1 MHRTTE
7 QQIEELLDLDQ
18 RQMSSVQEQELPEP
32 DHYKDVMSVDDE
44 DDDVEMLDSVNEDPT
59 VGCAPAQVA
68 RGKKNRLRSEVW
80 EFFKLVKYKDGTT
93 KGVCKACNVGYK
105 YEIQRGGTSAM
116 KRHKCI
122 KRQSMDVGQMILA
135 SQNSQLSTRVRKV
148 DQMKLRDLFSA
159 LLIARNVPFSL
170 VEWKEFRDICA
181 YLNDDFKPISRNTG
195 KADVVKKHKAQKEVI
210 LNRLKLSP
218 GRICLTSDM
227 WTSVTTTGYI
237 SLIAHYL
244 DKDWVLQKKLLNF
257 SPLSPP
263 HTGEHLSSKLFA
275 MIEDW
280 GIEEKVSNITLDNA
294 ANNGACAGIM
304 KSRLVA
310 KKILLND
317 GKYFHVR
324 CCAHILALIVKEGLT
339 KIDPAVLKIRAS
351 VKSLKKSQVR
361 KQKFLDIVEILG
373 MSGLKKGIRQD
384 VKTRWNSTYLMLD
397 SCILYKPVFSHLK
410 LVDSDYEDCPTNEE
424 WEQIE
429 VVTKFLKVF
438 HELTKVFS
446 GSKYPTSN
454 LYFERICQVQVLLN
468 KESRSNIEFIR
479 NMVKEMQAKFDS
491 YWKEL
496 SPVLAMAVVLDP
508 RSKMNFV
515 KFTNSK
521 LYPDER
527 ELECQVNKVH
537 SNIKELFN
545 EYYTLSSSRASNSC
559 AAQNLSVQNGGN
571 FAAQEGS
578 DFFQEYVA
586 TQERGGNVLT
596 DLSELD
602 EYLGETYRGC
612 LNSLDILNY
621 WKNHEQ
627 QYPVLSRMAGD
638 ILSIP
643 ISTVASESAFSIG
656 GRVIDRFRSS
666 LLPENAEAL
675 ITTRKEDMD
684 EDNVIVEEDILG
696 FEPDAVEDG
705 AVEDVK
711 EIHIE

>member
-1 MHRTTE
+1 MGFGKNTIALFSSLGRSSTNLQVHYTSTGQCIMMVVSFPPYNEDQLVVSKTE
-7 QQIEELLDLDQ
+7 F
-18 RQMSSVQEQELPEP
+18 RMSSVQEQELPEP
-32 DHYKDVMSVDDE
+32 DHYNDVMSGDGQ
-44 DDDVEMLDSVNEDPT
+44 DDDDDAEMLDSVNEDPT
-59 VGCAPAQVA
+59 VGCAPTPVA

-105 YEIQRGGTSAM
+105 YESQRGGTSAM
-116 KRHKCI
+116 KRHKCL
-122 KRQSMDVGQMILA
+122 KRQSMDVGQMMLAA
-135 SQNSQLSTRVRKV
+135 SQNSQLSTRLRKI

-159 LLIARNVPFSL
+159 LLIARNVPFAL
-170 VEWKEFRDICA
+170 VEWKDFRDICA

-210 LNRLKLSP
+210 RNRLKLAP

-237 SLIAHYL
+237 ILTAHYV
-244 DKDWVLQKKLLNF
+244 DQDWILQKKLLNF
-257 SPLSPP
+257 CPLPPP

-280 GIEEKVSNITLDNA
+280 GIEDKVSNITLDNA

-339 KIDPAVLKIRAS
+339 KIDPAVLKIRAT
-351 VKSLKKSQVR
+351 VKSLKKSQ
-361 KQKFLDIVEILG
+361 
-373 MSGLKKGIRQD
+373 
-384 VKTRWNSTYLMLD
+384 
-397 SCILYKPVFSHLK
+397 

-438 HELTKVFS
+438 HELTKIFS

-454 LYFERICQVQVLLN
+454 LYFERICQVQVLLK
-468 KESRSNIEFIR
+468 KESRSNLEFIR
-479 NMVKEMQAKFDS
+479 NMVKEMQKKFDS

-496 SPVLAMAVVLDP
+496 SAILAMAVVLDP

-515 KFTNSK
+515 KFTYSK
-521 LYPDER
+521 LYADER
-527 ELECQVNKVH
+527 ELERQVNKVH
-537 SNIKELFN
+537 NNIKALFN
-545 EYYTLSSSRASNSC
+545 EYYSLSCSRASNSC
-559 AAQNLSVQNGGN
+559 ATQNLGVQNGGN
-571 FAAQEGS
+571 FVVQEGS

-675 ITTRKEDMD
+675 ITTRDWEYGIGKEDMD
-684 EDNVIVEEDILG
+684 EDNVIVEEDVLG

-705 AVEDVK
+705 EVEDV
-711 EIHIE
+711 

>member
-1 MHRTTE
+1 
-7 QQIEELLDLDQ
+7 
-18 RQMSSVQEQELPEP
+18 MSSVQEQELPEP
-32 DHYKDVMSVDDE
+32 DHYNDVMSADDE

-105 YEIQRGGTSAM
+105 YESQRGETSAM

-148 DQMKLRDLFSA
+148 DQMKLRDLFSS
-159 LLIARNVPFSL
+159 LLIARNVPFAL
-170 VEWKEFRDICA
+170 VEWKEFRDIC
-181 YLNDDFKPISRNTG
+181 
-195 KADVVKKHKAQKEVI
+195 
-210 LNRLKLSP
+210 
-218 GRICLTSDM
+218 RICLTSDM

-237 SLIAHYL
+237 SLTAHYL

-257 SPLSPP
+257 SPLPPP
-263 HTGEHLSSKLFA
+263 HT
-275 MIEDW
+275 
-280 GIEEKVSNITLDNA
+280 
-294 ANNGACAGIM
+294 
-304 KSRLVA
+304 
-310 KKILLND
+310 
-317 GKYFHVR
+317 
-324 CCAHILALIVKEGLT
+324 ALIVKEGLT

-361 KQKFLDIVEILG
+361 KQKFLDIVETLG

-429 VVTKFLKVF
+429 VVTKFLK
-438 HELTKVFS
+438 
-446 GSKYPTSN
+446 
-454 LYFERICQVQVLLN
+454 
-468 KESRSNIEFIR
+468 
-479 NMVKEMQAKFDS
+479 MQAKFDS

-496 SPVLAMAVVLDP
+496 SPILAMAVVLDP

-515 KFTNSK
+515 KFTYSK

-527 ELECQVNKVH
+527 ELECQVNKVR
-537 SNIKELFN
+537 SNIKALFN

-578 DFFQEYVA
+578 DFLQEYVA

-638 ILSIP
+638 ILSIH

-675 ITTRKEDMD
+675 ITTRDWEYGIGKEDMD

-696 FEPDAVEDG
+696 FEPDAVEDV
-705 AVEDVK
+705 AV
-711 EIHIE
+711 

>member
-1 MHRTTE
+1 
-7 QQIEELLDLDQ
+7 
-18 RQMSSVQEQELPEP
+18 MSSVQEQELPEP
-32 DHYKDVMSVDDE
+32 DHYNDVMSGDGQDD

-93 KGVCKACNVGYK
+93 KGVYKACNVGYK
-105 YEIQRGGTSAM
+105 YVSQRGGTSAM

-170 VEWKEFRDICA
+170 VGWKEFRDIC
-181 YLNDDFKPISRNTG
+181 
-195 KADVVKKHKAQKEVI
+195 
-210 LNRLKLSP
+210 
-218 GRICLTSDM
+218 RICLTSDM

-257 SPLSPP
+257 SPLPPP
-263 HTGEHLSSKLFA
+263 HT
-275 MIEDW
+275 
-280 GIEEKVSNITLDNA
+280 
-294 ANNGACAGIM
+294 
-304 KSRLVA
+304 
-310 KKILLND
+310 
-317 GKYFHVR
+317 
-324 CCAHILALIVKEGLT
+324 GLT

-361 KQKFLDIVEILG
+361 KQKFLDIVETLG

-454 LYFERICQVQVLLN
+454 LYFERICQVQVLLK

-496 SPVLAMAVVLDP
+496 SPILAMEVVLDP

-515 KFTNSK
+515 KFTYSK

-537 SNIKELFN
+537 SNIKALFN

-578 DFFQEYVA
+578 DFFQV
-586 TQERGGNVLT
+586 
-596 DLSELD
+596 
-602 EYLGETYRGC
+602 
-612 LNSLDILNY
+612 
-621 WKNHEQ
+621 
-627 QYPVLSRMAGD
+627 
-638 ILSIP
+638 
-643 ISTVASESAFSIG
+643 ISTFMFSLIHL
-656 GRVIDRFRSS
+656 SS
-666 LLPENAEAL
+666 S
-675 ITTRKEDMD
+675 
-684 EDNVIVEEDILG
+684 
-696 FEPDAVEDG
+696 
-705 AVEDVK
+705 
-711 EIHIE
+711 

>member
-1 MHRTTE
+1 
-7 QQIEELLDLDQ
+7 
-18 RQMSSVQEQELPEP
+18 MSSVQEQELPEP
-32 DHYKDVMSVDDE
+32 DHYNDVMSGDGQ
-44 DDDVEMLDSVNEDPT
+44 DDDDDAEMLDSVNEDPT
-59 VGCAPAQVA
+59 VGCAPTPVA

-105 YEIQRGGTSAM
+105 YESQRGGTSAM
-116 KRHKCI
+116 KRHKCL
-122 KRQSMDVGQMILA
+122 KRQSMDVGQMMLAA
-135 SQNSQLSTRVRKV
+135 SQNSQLSTR
-148 DQMKLRDLFSA
+148 
-159 LLIARNVPFSL
+159 
-170 VEWKEFRDICA
+170 
-181 YLNDDFKPISRNTG
+181 
-195 KADVVKKHKAQKEVI
+195 
-210 LNRLKLSP
+210 
-218 GRICLTSDM
+218 RICLTSDM

-237 SLIAHYL
+237 SLTAHYV
-244 DKDWVLQKKLLNF
+244 DQDWILQKKLLNF
-257 SPLSPP
+257 CPLPPP
-263 HTGEHLSSKLFA
+263 HT
-275 MIEDW
+275 
-280 GIEEKVSNITLDNA
+280 
-294 ANNGACAGIM
+294 
-304 KSRLVA
+304 
-310 KKILLND
+310 
-317 GKYFHVR
+317 
-324 CCAHILALIVKEGLT
+324 GLT
-339 KIDPAVLKIRAS
+339 KIDPAVLKIRAT

-361 KQKFLDIVEILG
+361 KQKFLDIVGTFG
-373 MSGLKKGIRQD
+373 MSGLKRGIRQD

-438 HELTKVFS
+438 HELTKIFS

-454 LYFERICQVQVLLN
+454 LYFERICQVQVLLK
-468 KESRSNIEFIR
+468 KESRSNLEFIR
-479 NMVKEMQAKFDS
+479 NMVKEMQEKFDS

-496 SPVLAMAVVLDP
+496 SPILAMAVVLDP

-515 KFTNSK
+515 KFTYSK
-521 LYPDER
+521 LYADER
-527 ELECQVNKVH
+527 ELERQVNKVH
-537 SNIKELFN
+537 NNIKALFN
-545 EYYTLSSSRASNSC
+545 EYYTLSCSRASNSC
-559 AAQNLSVQNGGN
+559 AAQNLGVQNGGN
-571 FAAQEGS
+571 FVVQEGS

-675 ITTRKEDMD
+675 ITTRDWEYGIGKEDMD
-684 EDNVIVEEDILG
+684 EDNVIVEEDVLG

-705 AVEDVK
+705 AVEDVE

>member
-1 MHRTTE
+1 
-7 QQIEELLDLDQ
+7 
-18 RQMSSVQEQELPEP
+18 
-32 DHYKDVMSVDDE
+32 
-44 DDDVEMLDSVNEDPT
+44 
-59 VGCAPAQVA
+59 
-68 RGKKNRLRSEVW
+68 
-80 EFFKLVKYKDGTT
+80 
-93 KGVCKACNVGYK
+93 
-105 YEIQRGGTSAM
+105 
-116 KRHKCI
+116 
-122 KRQSMDVGQMILA
+122 
-135 SQNSQLSTRVRKV
+135 
-148 DQMKLRDLFSA
+148 
-159 LLIARNVPFSL
+159 
-170 VEWKEFRDICA
+170 
-181 YLNDDFKPISRNTG
+181 
-195 KADVVKKHKAQKEVI
+195 
-210 LNRLKLSP
+210 
-218 GRICLTSDM
+218 
-227 WTSVTTTGYI
+227 
-237 SLIAHYL
+237 
-244 DKDWVLQKKLLNF
+244 
-257 SPLSPP
+257 
-263 HTGEHLSSKLFA
+263 

-361 KQKFLDIVEILG
+361 KQKFLDIVETLG

-438 HELTKVFS
+438 HELTKEH
-446 GSKYPTSN
+446 GK
-454 LYFERICQVQVLLN
+454 RDA
-468 KESRSNIEFIR
+468 R
-479 NMVKEMQAKFDS
+479 KFDS

-496 SPVLAMAVVLDP
+496 SPILAMAVVLDP

-515 KFTNSK
+515 KFTYSK

-537 SNIKELFN
+537 SNIKALFN

-571 FAAQEGS
+571 FAAKKG
-578 DFFQEYVA
+578 EYVA

-602 EYLGETYRGC
+602 EYLGETY
-612 LNSLDILNY
+612 
-621 WKNHEQ
+621 K
-627 QYPVLSRMAGD
+627 V
-638 ILSIP
+638 
-643 ISTVASESAFSIG
+643 V
-656 GRVIDRFRSS
+656 
-666 LLPENAEAL
+666 
-675 ITTRKEDMD
+675 
-684 EDNVIVEEDILG
+684 
-696 FEPDAVEDG
+696 
-705 AVEDVK
+705 
-711 EIHIE
+711 

>member
-1 MHRTTE
+1 
-7 QQIEELLDLDQ
+7 
-18 RQMSSVQEQELPEP
+18 MSSVQEQELPEP
-32 DHYKDVMSVDDE
+32 DHYNDVMSGDGQDD

-80 EFFKLVKYKDGTT
+80 EFFKLVKYKDG
-93 KGVCKACNVGYK
+93 
-105 YEIQRGGTSAM
+105 
-116 KRHKCI
+116 
-122 KRQSMDVGQMILA
+122 
-135 SQNSQLSTRVRKV
+135 
-148 DQMKLRDLFSA
+148 
-159 LLIARNVPFSL
+159 
-170 VEWKEFRDICA
+170 
-181 YLNDDFKPISRNTG
+181 
-195 KADVVKKHKAQKEVI
+195 
-210 LNRLKLSP
+210 
-218 GRICLTSDM
+218 RICLTSDM

-237 SLIAHYL
+237 SLTAHYL

-257 SPLSPP
+257 SPLPPP
-263 HTGEHLSSKLFA
+263 HT
-275 MIEDW
+275 
-280 GIEEKVSNITLDNA
+280 
-294 ANNGACAGIM
+294 
-304 KSRLVA
+304 
-310 KKILLND
+310 
-317 GKYFHVR
+317 
-324 CCAHILALIVKEGLT
+324 ALIVKEGLT

-361 KQKFLDIVEILG
+361 KQKFLDIVETLG

-454 LYFERICQVQVLLN
+454 LYFERICQVQVLLK

-496 SPVLAMAVVLDP
+496 SPILAMAVVLDP

-515 KFTNSK
+515 KFTYSK

-537 SNIKELFN
+537 SNIKALFN

-571 FAAQEGS
+571 FAAQEGRICCN
-578 DFFQEYVA
+578 
-586 TQERGGNVLT
+586 TGT
-596 DLSELD
+596 
-602 EYLGETYRGC
+602 
-612 LNSLDILNY
+612 
-621 WKNHEQ
+621 WW
-627 QYPVLSRMAGD
+627 
-638 ILSIP
+638 
-643 ISTVASESAFSIG
+643 
-656 GRVIDRFRSS
+656 
-666 LLPENAEAL
+666 
-675 ITTRKEDMD
+675 
-684 EDNVIVEEDILG
+684 
-696 FEPDAVEDG
+696 
-705 AVEDVK
+705 
-711 EIHIE
+711 